1 MIIEADKESALK
13 VLPKEE
19 LEKIIATNASA
30 RRRAAIIAHALS
42 RKMRRGSGRKK
53 RVAAANTKQESCDR
67 LRPAAPVH
75 EYAPAVCPS
84 VVPQFHPIK
93 PT

>member
-53 RVAAANTKQESCDR
+53 RKATRRSRK
-67 LRPAAPVH
+67 H
-75 EYAPAVCPS
+75 
-84 VVPQFHPIK
+84 
-93 PT
+93 